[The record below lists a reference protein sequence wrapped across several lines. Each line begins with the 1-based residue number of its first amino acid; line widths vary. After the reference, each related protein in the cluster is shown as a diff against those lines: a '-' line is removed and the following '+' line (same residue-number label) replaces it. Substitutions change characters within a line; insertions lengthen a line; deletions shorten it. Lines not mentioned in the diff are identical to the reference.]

1 MKVLLRIRYAI
12 VVRVL
17 KRVVILAEWI
27 KKRLNAT
34 QSRNIAE
41 RRMQLHIYNDFN
53 HTLSMFTPDWKLP
66 EPEWLSD
73 LKRRQQRIDDLE
85 AQIQKA
91 NEALWAFEMRSSKQG
106 AK

>member
-1 MKVLLRIRYAI
+1 MKVLPRIRYAI

-34 QSRNIAE
+34 QSRDIAE
-41 RRMQLHIYNDFN
+41 RRMQLRIYNDLN

-66 EPEWLSD
+66 EPEWLKD
-73 LKRRQQRIDDLE
+73 LKTRQESIDSLE
-85 AQIQKA
+85 AWLQKA
-91 NEALWAFEMRSSKQG
+91 HEALWRSEMLANK
-106 AK
+106 

>member
-1 MKVLLRIRYAI
+1 MFKSIKATVCHGL
-12 VVRVL
+12 L
-17 KRVVILAEWI
+17 KRLVVIAELARN
-27 KKRLNAT
+27 RLVAA
-34 QSRNIAE
+34 QSRDIAE
-41 RRMQLHIYNDFN
+41 RRMQLRIYNDLN

-91 NEALWAFEMRSSKQG
+91 NEALWAFEMLSSK
-106 AK
+106 